1 MQSGLKEENHIGI
14 EKFNYE
20 LPDLRAKIG
29 ALQSENNL
37 LRQDLKDMTADYYS
51 LLNRIK
57 ELSEE
62 KIDNANI

>member
-1 MQSGLKEENHIGI
+1 MTVDNL
-14 EKFNYE
+14 NYE
-20 LPDLRAKIG
+20 LPNLRAKIG

-37 LRQDLKDMTADYYS
+37 LRQDLKDMTAAYYG

>member
-1 MQSGLKEENHIGI
+1 MTVDNL
-14 EKFNYE
+14 NYE

-29 ALQSENNL
+29 ALQAENNL
-37 LRQDLKDMTADYYS
+37 LRQDLKDMTASYYS

-62 KIDNANI
+62 KLDNADIQIQK